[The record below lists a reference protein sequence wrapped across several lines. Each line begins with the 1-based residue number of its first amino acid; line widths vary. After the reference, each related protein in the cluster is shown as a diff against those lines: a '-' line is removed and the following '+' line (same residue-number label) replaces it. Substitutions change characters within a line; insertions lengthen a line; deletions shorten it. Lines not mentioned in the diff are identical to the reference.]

1 MSDALGYAAPG
12 GVWVKD
18 ETGNVSG
25 SHKAR
30 HLIGRRT
37 SHQKI
42 VEAIVGADAQPR
54 DLAIASCGNAAL
66 GAAVIAKAAGRRLL
80 VFVPEWADA
89 FVIGRLRT
97 RRRDR
102 ALPPTLR

>member
-1 MSDALGYAAPG
+1 M
-12 GVWVKD
+12 KD
-18 ETGNVSG
+18 ETGNVSIAQG
-25 SHKAR
+25 QAPHG
-30 HLIGRRT
+30 LGDYL
-37 SHQKI
+37 QV
-42 VEAIVGADAQPR
+42 VEASQGADAQPR